1 MLHSLVLTVHI
12 IVCLV
17 LIAVILLQAG
27 RGGGVADV
35 GSAPSVLGT
44 QGTTLLTRATTA
56 CAVIFMLTS
65 MGLAML
71 SSQRSKSLMADI
83 RPKPVTVN
91 VSTSTPVKTAAPA
104 ATTAADNSAPV
115 QKQTAPAEKKPAS

>member
-1 MLHSLVLTVHI
+1 MLYSVILTIHI

-56 CAVIFMLTS
+56 CAVIFMMTS
-65 MGLAML
+65 IGLAML
-71 SSQRSKSLMADI
+71 SAQKGRSLMTGV
-83 RPKPVTVN
+83 RVVN
-91 VSTSTPVKTAAPA
+91 PAAVPQTPAAAAPA
-104 ATTAADNSAPV
+104 QTPPPATEPTPV
-115 QKQTAPAEKKPAS
+115 NTKS

>member
-1 MLHSLVLTVHI
+1 MLHSVILVIHI

-35 GSAPSVLGT
+35 GSAPSMLGT

-65 MGLAML
+65 IGLAVI
-71 SSQRSKSLMADI
+71 SAQKGKSLMTGVRVPA
-83 RPKPVTVN
+83 PM
-91 VSTSTPVKTAAPA
+91 AAPA
-104 ATTAADNSAPV
+104 ETPAA
-115 QKQTAPAEKKPAS
+115 APAQTPAQKP

>member
-1 MLHSLVLTVHI
+1 MLYSVILTIHI

-56 CAVIFMLTS
+56 CAVIFMMTS
-65 MGLAML
+65 IGLAML
-71 SSQRSKSLMADI
+71 SAQKGRSLMTGVRVPNPA
-83 RPKPVTVN
+83 
-91 VSTSTPVKTAAPA
+91 AAPQV
-104 ATTAADNSAPV
+104 PV
-115 QKQTAPAEKKPAS
+115 AVPAQTAPAAEQAPAKKP